1 MEPSSEGHEPMT
13 TLAAGDGGGS
23 VSETGPRGSQL
34 PPARLRARAAIATG
48 LTALAVLSA
57 LVLRWFHLGQ
67 VSLWWD
73 EGFTAWAAS
82 LSPGDILRFARS
94 DNQPP
99 LYYLLQ
105 HYWGTLFGNSEYAL
119 RALSAFVGT
128 LSLPVFYL
136 LAKKVLS
143 DSMAV
148 VLATWLFAFSMK
160 QVWYSREARTYELAS
175 FLALVA
181 LYALV
186 LFLERRSAASF
197 ATIVLA
203 ATASLYSH
211 NMMFFYLLAL
221 NVTWLIYPS
230 ERSWAERA
238 KELLLA
244 DVLAGV
250 LYLPWALNLFT
261 QVGAVGENLWW
272 VPRPTVRTLG
282 STLRELAGFETEY
295 LSLLPSRLLPLSPH
309 AARVCVAGGTLL
321 LSIAMVGGGLWRV
334 PKADRRRN
342 VSLLLY
348 CLLPILVVFVLSQKM
363 PLYIDRVFTT
373 SSVVVPLIFAYPLA
387 LERGRNGRVLYAFL
401 GIIVA
406 GTTALSAFG
415 FLRYQET
422 KAKSNEDWRGTTA
435 GLLSIPERNR
445 LLVFVPP
452 AGEMLFDYYARRFR
466 SIDPDSAKIG
476 LPGSFHEQ
484 FPPPKA
490 RLIGPPDVNRL
501 KIAVESKK
509 YSEVDLV
516 LTHDVDPHGLV
527 FDYLSRVFV
536 RHEEQEQKLDGNSVR
551 VTRFLA
557 LAQ

>member
-13 TLAAGDGGGS
+13 TLAAGDAGGS

-34 PPARLRARAAIATG
+34 PRARFRARAAIATG

-73 EGFTAWAAS
+73 EGFTFWASS
-82 LSPGDILRFARS
+82 LSPSDVVRFARS

-105 HYWGTLFGNSEYAL
+105 HYWGILFGNSEYAL
-119 RALSAFVGT
+119 RGLSAFFGT

-136 LAKKVLS
+136 LAKKVLK

-238 KELLLA
+238 KELQLA

-250 LYLPWALNLFT
+250 LYLPWVPSLLAQIAYVHQGF
-261 QVGAVGENLWW
+261 W
-272 VPRPTVRTLG
+272 VPKPTV
-282 STLRELAGFETEY
+282 STLFQTLSLIAGFYPDY
-295 LSLLPSRLLPLSPH
+295 LTAVAARFSPLSSNAAWVCVLTGVSLLC
-309 AARVCVAGGTLL
+309 AALVAGGF
-321 LSIAMVGGGLWRV
+321 WRV
-334 PKADRRRN
+334 SRADR
-342 VSLLLY
+342 
-348 CLLPILVVFVLSQKM
+348 
-363 PLYIDRVFTT
+363 
-373 SSVVVPLIFAYPLA
+373 
-387 LERGRNGRVLYAFL
+387 
-401 GIIVA
+401 
-406 GTTALSAFG
+406 
-415 FLRYQET
+415 
-422 KAKSNEDWRGTTA
+422 
-435 GLLSIPERNR
+435 
-445 LLVFVPP
+445 
-452 AGEMLFDYYARRFR
+452 
-466 SIDPDSAKIG
+466 
-476 LPGSFHEQ
+476 
-484 FPPPKA
+484 
-490 RLIGPPDVNRL
+490 
-501 KIAVESKK
+501 
-509 YSEVDLV
+509 
-516 LTHDVDPHGLV
+516 
-527 FDYLSRVFV
+527 SR
-536 RHEEQEQKLDGNSVR
+536 
-551 VTRFLA
+551 
-557 LAQ
+557 